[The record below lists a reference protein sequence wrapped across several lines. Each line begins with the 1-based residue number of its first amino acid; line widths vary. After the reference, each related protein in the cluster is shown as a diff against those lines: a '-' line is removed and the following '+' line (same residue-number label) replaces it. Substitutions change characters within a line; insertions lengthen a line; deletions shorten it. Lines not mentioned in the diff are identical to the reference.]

1 MYYISVIVVSIEIR
15 ISDKIPVS
23 IWIILIAN
31 RSEEYIFFFTKNG
44 GNNVISTILWSNEV
58 INIINIYTTNMILR
72 LKLLVYIDEM
82 ITSLYYKNIIYNH
95 FSA

>member
-1 MYYISVIVVSIEIR
+1 MSGISWFDIVLYFSYRCINRDSYIVYSS
-15 ISDKIPVS
+15 
-23 IWIILIAN
+23 N
-31 RSEEYIFFFTKNG
+31 RSEEYIFFFTNNG

-72 LKLLVYIDEM
+72 LKLLFYIDEM